1 MNSQLLY
8 HGSLEINEFPEIR
21 KPNIPKIFHGDF
33 IVQTIMNKHK
43 NGPIKKVKMELLMYI
58 DLLKIQ
64 I

>member
-1 MNSQLLY
+1 MNSQK
-8 HGSLEINEFPEIR
+8 SE

>member
-1 MNSQLLY
+1 MEVLKSMNSQK
-8 HGSLEINEFPEIR
+8 SE